1 LKKTNSKN
9 WKITRYSDNKNTSTS
24 IFRLRDLGW
33 RTIVVRYKILS
44 GGDAA
49 GRNDD
54 ITSEDVVCRRIYNV
68 ELVYNVVL
76 YM

>member
-1 LKKTNSKN
+1 MA
-9 WKITRYSDNKNTSTS
+9 YY
-24 IFRLRDLGW
+24 
-33 RTIVVRYKILS
+33 RTLYTILS
-44 GGDAA
+44 GDAA

-76 YM
+76 YVVPLASLVRDFSHAL